1 MSLRLVAVSVMN
13 VLPTPPH
20 TNATDQL
27 SPSVLFAQPETDR
40 FSMCFFPLPL
50 APSTLD
56 SRQGEHAEIAFRWA
70 KGMHEPKKY
79 KLLTLFIARPGA

>member
-1 MSLRLVAVSVMN
+1 
-13 VLPTPPH
+13 
-20 TNATDQL
+20 
-27 SPSVLFAQPETDR
+27 
-40 FSMCFFPLPL
+40 MCFFPLPL